1 MDRVDV
7 AKLFARAKGLTW
19 DNLDGAAR
27 TKLLN
32 FVDAR
37 GLVAVYQ
44 LSTRQ
49 PFPSASS
56 SPA

>member
-1 MDRVDV
+1 MDRVEV

-19 DNLDGAAR
+19 DSLDEAAR
-27 TKLLN
+27 TKLLS

-37 GLVAVYQ
+37 GRVAVYQ

-56 SPA
+56 PA